1 MIIARQKRKEN
12 IAEYVLY
19 MFQVEDMMRA
29 CNLDFEI
36 VKQKIISQYTQ
47 SAETIKDIEYWY
59 ENIVLLMKNE
69 GIEKKGHLREVLNI
83 IDDMHD
89 LHLRLLRSPLHPDY
103 KAAYQEAA
111 PVIGQSIQKTQSE
124 GVSEIEVCVQMLYM
138 ILLMKLQHKEIS
150 NDTLFGVQKISRM
163 LAILS
168 AKYKVWE
175 EDKLEL

>member
-29 CNLDFEI
+29 CHCDFEI
-36 VKQKIISQYTQ
+36 VKQQIISKYTQ
-47 SAETIKDIEYWY
+47 SPGTIKDIEYWY
-59 ENIVLLMKNE
+59 ENIILLMKNE
-69 GIEKKGHLREVLNI
+69 GVEQKGHLREVLNI

-111 PVIGQSIQKTQSE
+111 PVIGQSIQKTHSE
-124 GVSEIEVCVQMLYM
+124 GVSNVRGEQASVWGRSVMDDFFRRTGCTHIIRAHQAVMVCFHD
-138 ILLMKLQHKEIS
+138 IFFSSPFIFFTS
-150 NDTLFGVQKISRM
+150 
-163 LAILS
+163 
-168 AKYKVWE
+168 
-175 EDKLEL
+175 